1 MNKAQLH
8 FIVHLKITCM
18 TSRRKFMKSVTLATS
33 SAFVVPDL
41 SILNNNPILNFK
53 ASLQPGAIGLNTNA
67 QKIISQAHDYK
78 FDAIAPLLE
87 EIVLYSSNQVENYL
101 DKMESHNLVFDAAGL
116 PIQFRTNEET
126 FKKGFDQLKSNLPIL
141 SKLNIPGF
149 VTWIMPTNDIFSYT
163 ENFELHKV
171 RLKQVANLLNDYN
184 MRLGLEYVG
193 PKTLMIRDKF
203 AFIHTILELRILID
217 SIQENNVGYLL
228 DSFHMYCSE
237 DTASDYDFITENDIV
252 SVQINDAISG
262 KNPSQQ
268 MDLDRDL
275 PGSTGVIDL
284 KAFLSLIQMKGYKGC
299 VSVEPFNKKVNDMN
313 EKEKLEAVS
322 NSIFE
327 TFKKL
332 I

>member
-1 MNKAQLH
+1 
-8 FIVHLKITCM
+8 
-18 TSRRKFMKSVTLATS
+18 MKSATLAAS
-33 SAFVVPDL
+33 AAFVMPELNILKDNPVL
-41 SILNNNPILNFK
+41 SLK
-53 ASLQPGAIGLNTNA
+53 ASLQPGAIELNTNA

-87 EIVLYSSNQVENYL
+87 EIVSYSSTQVENYL
-101 DKMESHNLVFDAAGL
+101 DTMESHNLIFDAAGL

-126 FKKGFDQLKSNLPIL
+126 FKEGLDQLKSNLPIL

-149 VTWIMPTNDIFSYT
+149 VTWIMPTNDSISYI
-163 ENFELHKV
+163 ENFELHKR
-171 RLKQVANLLNDYN
+171 RLKQVARLLSDYN

-193 PKTLMIRDKF
+193 PKTLMARDKF
-203 AFIHTILELRILID
+203 AFIHTISELRILIN
-217 SIQENNVGYLL
+217 SIQEDNVGYLL
-228 DSFHMYCSE
+228 DAFHMYCSE
-237 DTASDYDFITENDIV
+237 DTASDYDFITANDIV
-252 SVQINDAISG
+252 SVQINDAISR
-262 KNPSQQ
+262 KKPSQQ
-268 MDLDRDL
+268 MDLDRNL

-299 VSVEPFNKKVNDMN
+299 VSVEPFNKKVNEMD
-313 EKEKLEAVS
+313 EKEKLQAVS